1 VGLVHY
7 FNFFDAF
14 SSRALPAI
22 PIWRPTRPLR
32 VEARAH
38 SFFEALLG
46 WPSSSAACFLY
57 FLFSFSI
64 LFSFFPFLFC
74 FIFKI

>member
-1 VGLVHY
+1 VGLAHY

-14 SSRALPAI
+14 SSCALPAI
-22 PIWRPTRPLR
+22 PIWRPTRPLW

-57 FLFSFSI
+57 FLFSFFF
-64 LFSFFPFLFC
+64 LYFVFFFPFSFLFH
-74 FIFKI
+74 F

>member
-1 VGLVHY
+1 VGLAHY
-7 FNFFDAF
+7 FNFFDDF
-14 SSRALPAI
+14 SSCALLAI
-22 PIWRPTRPLR
+22 PIWRPLW

-57 FLFSFSI
+57 FLFSFFFSI
-64 LFSFFPFLFC
+64 LFSFFPFFC